1 MILQIRRILEDCQS
15 MFSHPI
21 PTPEE
26 LLSHSRFLI
35 LGGGTSGV
43 SASKLLLS
51 LGRETILVDKNPPQ
65 GNEKDYS
72 KVFAESD
79 GEKAVSLSDFLI
91 KSPGISPNHPIL
103 NLAQQKGIPVLSE
116 IALGRVFYKGL
127 LVGITGT
134 DGKSTTTALTY
145 HILKSE
151 YSNSRIGGNIG
162 VPFTSFCRENLNL
175 VVLELSSY
183 QLEDSPDLSVDVSAI
198 LNLAPDHLERHV
210 SMENYARAKWKI
222 ISSNPKAHVF
232 LNRKVLDYIS
242 AETFSDTVC
251 HKHFVGE
258 AGGVLIEEE
267 GLKISSPKYQYNLT
281 KFPLK
286 GKHNHMNLCFAIGI
300 AETLGMAPSSI
311 EAAYESFE
319 GLKFRFEKMKFPNVE
334 KDFENF
340 TFINDSKSTNLHS
353 LLSGL
358 SGFKKGDSVYLIL
371 GGIPKEEP
379 LDPLLNKL
387 KELQICVWV
396 YGTAVSKWKEELSK
410 LDLPIFFLENLGQ
423 TISHLKTYL
432 IEEGGRM
439 FHVSGSKRDGTI
451 LFSPACASF
460 DQYKNF
466 EERGRDFEK
475 KISDSFSELN

>member
-26 LLSHSRFLI
+26 LLSHARFLI

-51 LGRETILVDKNPPQ
+51 LGRETILVDKNPDQ
-65 GNEKDYS
+65 SNKMDFT

-79 GEKAVSLSDFLI
+79 GETALSLCDFLI

-103 NLAQQKGIPVLSE
+103 SLAKQKGIPILSE

-151 YSNSRIGGNIG
+151 YTNSRMGGNIG
-162 VPFTSFCRENLNL
+162 VPFTSFCRENLSL

-183 QLEDSPDLSVDVSAI
+183 QLEDSPNLNVDVSAI
-198 LNLAPDHLERHV
+198 LNLAPDHLERHGN
-210 SMENYARAKWKI
+210 MQNYAEAKWKI
-222 ISSNPKAHVF
+222 INTDPKSHVF
-232 LNRKVLDYIS
+232 LNRNVLEYIRKD
-242 AETFSDTVC
+242 TFSKTVC
-251 HKHFVGE
+251 QKHFVGE
-258 AGGVLIEEE
+258 NGGILIQED
-267 GLKISSPKYQYNLT
+267 GLKISSPKYNYNLT

-286 GKHNHMNLCFAIGI
+286 GKHNYMNLCFAIGI
-300 AETLGMAPSSI
+300 AEILGLAPSQI

-319 GLKFRFEKMKFPNVE
+319 GLKFRYEKIKIPNLL
-334 KDFENF
+334 KKFENF

-358 SGFKKGDSVYLIL
+358 SGFKKGDLVYLIL

-379 LDPLLNKL
+379 LDPLIQKL
-387 KELQICVWV
+387 DELKINVWV
-396 YGTAVSKWKEELSK
+396 YGTAVSKWKDQLTK
-410 LDLPIFFLENLGQ
+410 LDLPVFFLDDLGQ
-423 TISHLKTYL
+423 TISHLKNYL
-432 IEEGGRM
+432 LENEQV
-439 FHVSGSKRDGTI
+439 FTGSESTKEKTI

-466 EERGRDFEK
+466 EERGRDFER